1 LSDLPYI
8 QEAQEVKIT
17 GQDSTGNT
25 VNYVGADSNG
35 NLQVVNA
42 SEGPVTP
49 GTVATKSILTGAQYN
64 STSPTLTTGQQSALQ
79 LNSAG
84 SLNVN
89 ITSGVGSITA
99 TVGTADKTTFT
110 YGTTSE
116 LPIGGVYQD
125 TSPTLATGT
134 SGAIRS
140 TQNRGLHVN
149 LRDSSGN
156 EKLGSSLSAAS
167 IPVVIASDQGSIPVT
182 MTTGHVNSYVFDG
195 AGNAI
200 GSAGGALNSAIT
212 TISGNS
218 IGSTGGALNAYIIGG
233 TITSITNSIKSTLF
247 DGSGNSL
254 SSTSGA
260 LNVNIT
266 SGSVT
271 VTGSSSVKVFD
282 GAGNAIGSTG
292 GALNTA
298 ITTIS
303 GSSIGSTGGALNA
316 YITGGT
322 VTSITNSVKVNLYDS
337 SGTSLSSTAGAL
349 NSYITGGN
357 LTSITNSV
365 KVNLYDSSGTSL
377 SSTAGALNSY
387 ITGGNLTSI
396 TNSVKVNLYDGGG
409 NSLSSTSG
417 ALNVALSGS
426 STVTANQ
433 GTAAIT
439 ANAWPYKITDGTN
452 TAAVKAASTAAIATD
467 PALVVAI
474 SPNNSLSVLQ
484 ATASNLNAQVV
495 GNVASGSADSGNGI
509 KISGVYNTI
518 VPSLSTGNRGDIQLD
533 SRGAL
538 QVTLLDGSRQSYSTS
553 VTTSL
558 PISATD
564 VITIGGS
571 ASKTVRITLVKIT
584 GISTTAI
591 TTPVLLIKRSSTNT
605 GGGIS
610 APSIVPHDSNNS
622 NSGVT
627 VLYYSA
633 NATGLGTAV
642 GTMRQDRLTFQTIA
656 STGEGA
662 ITWDFG
668 TRPTQA
674 VVLRGT
680 SQLLCVNL
688 NGVTVTGGSIS
699 CDIEWS
705 EE

>member
-365 KVNLYDSSGTSL
+365 KVNLYD
-377 SSTAGALNSY
+377 
-387 ITGGNLTSI
+387 
-396 TNSVKVNLYDGGG
+396 GGG